1 MEAIGPP
8 FVGAFL
14 CFNLKIFAFLLLY
27 AMSYV
32 RFFYIYF
39 LIKDKKRRK
48 KQKKEGKIAKK
59 STYFSKFINAFLKK
73 CDTIVIAV
81 FL

>member
-1 MEAIGPP
+1 VEAIGPP

-14 CFNLKIFAFLLLY
+14 CFNLEIFAFLLLY

-59 STYFSKFINAFLKK
+59 KYIFFKIY
-73 CDTIVIAV
+73 
-81 FL
+81 